1 MIWGMQW
8 LIDLFMEGGVP
19 EEWAPIVVKS
29 VATLGVIC
37 ISVFVNYL
45 AKNLIVRVLHLF
57 IRKSKI
63 KWDDKLAQRKV
74 FHKLSHLAPIIVL
87 SRFLPVI
94 WGAQSDGGKIIESG
108 IKIYITVIVLMV
120 VDSLLGALQDIYR
133 GFKWSKQVPIKSFL
147 QVFKLIVFFIGG
159 LYIVA
164 TIMDKNPAV
173 LFGSLGALTAVLML
187 VFKDAILGLTAGI
200 QLTTNRMLAIGDW
213 LEMPKYG
220 ADGDVLEITLTT
232 VKVQN
237 WDNTIT
243 TIPTYALISDAF
255 KNWRGMTES
264 DGRRIKRSLYLD
276 ISTIRFCDEEMLER
290 FSKIQFIKEYIDQ
303 TKQEVKNHNKEWKVD
318 NSSLANGRRMTNIGT
333 FRAYIEAYLRNH
345 PQVNQDL
352 TLLVRQLEPT
362 PHGLPIQIYI
372 FSKEKRWVPYEDIQ
386 SDLFDHFLAVLP
398 EFDLQAFQEPSGKD
412 FVKLVN

>member
-1 MIWGMQW
+1 MRW
-8 LIDLFMEGGVP
+8 LIEFLIESGISAD
-19 EEWAPIVVKS
+19 WAPALAKWI
-29 VATLGVIC
+29 ATLGVFC
-37 ISVFVNYL
+37 LAVVVNYL
-45 AKNLIVRVLHLF
+45 AKNLIVRGLRLF

-63 KWDDKLAQRKV
+63 KWDDKLAERKV
-74 FHKLSHLAPIIVL
+74 FRKLSHLAPIIVF

-94 WGAQSDGGKIIESG
+94 WRGHLDGVKVIESG
-108 IKIYITVIVLMV
+108 IKIYITVVVLLV
-120 VDSLLGALQDIYR
+120 ADSILSALLDIYR
-133 GFKWSKQVPIKSFL
+133 SFRWSKQVPIKSFL
-147 QVFKLIVFFIGG
+147 QVIKLVVFFVGG

-164 TIMDKNPAV
+164 TIMDKNPSV

-187 VFKDAILGLTAGI
+187 VFKDAILGFTAGI
-200 QLTTNRMLAIGDW
+200 QLTTNKMLAIGDW

-237 WDNTIT
+237 WDKTIT

-255 KNWRGMTES
+255 KNWRGMSES

-276 ISTIRFCDEEMLER
+276 INSIRFCDEEMLQR
-290 FSKIQFIKEYIDQ
+290 FSKIQFIQEYIDH
-303 TKQEVKNHNKEWKVD
+303 TKEELMKHNREMKVD

-345 PQVNQDL
+345 PQVNQDM

-372 FSKEKRWVPYEDIQ
+372 FSKEKRWIPYEDIQ

-398 EFDLQAFQEPSGKD
+398 EFDLLPFQNPSGKD
-412 FVKLVN
+412 FLKLFR

>member
-1 MIWGMQW
+1 MIRGMQW

>member
-1 MIWGMQW
+1 MQW

-220 ADGDVLEITLTT
+220 ADGEVLEITLTT

-303 TKQEVKNHNKEWKVD
+303 TKQEVKNHNKERKVD

>member
-1 MIWGMQW
+1 
-8 LIDLFMEGGVP
+8 
-19 EEWAPIVVKS
+19 
-29 VATLGVIC
+29 
-37 ISVFVNYL
+37 
-45 AKNLIVRVLHLF
+45 
-57 IRKSKI
+57 
-63 KWDDKLAQRKV
+63 
-74 FHKLSHLAPIIVL
+74 
-87 SRFLPVI
+87 
-94 WGAQSDGGKIIESG
+94 
-108 IKIYITVIVLMV
+108 
-120 VDSLLGALQDIYR
+120 
-133 GFKWSKQVPIKSFL
+133 
-147 QVFKLIVFFIGG
+147 
-159 LYIVA
+159 
-164 TIMDKNPAV
+164 
-173 LFGSLGALTAVLML
+173 ML

-237 WDNTIT
+237 WDKTIT

-303 TKQEVKNHNKEWKVD
+303 TKQELRKYNKERRVD

-345 PQVNQDL
+345 PQINQGL

-412 FVKLVN
+412 FTKLVS

>member
-1 MIWGMQW
+1 MQW
-8 LIDLFMEGGVP
+8 LIELSMEGGVT
-19 EEWAPIVVKS
+19 EEWAPALVKW

-94 WGAQSDGGKIIESG
+94 WGVQSDGGKIIESG

-276 ISTIRFCDEEMLER
+276 INTIRFCDEEMLQR

-303 TKQEVKNHNKEWKVD
+303 TKQELKKYNKERRVD

-412 FVKLVN
+412 FTKLVN

>member
-1 MIWGMQW
+1 MRWI
-8 LIDLFMEGGVP
+8 IDFLTEGGVP
-19 EEWAPIVVKS
+19 GEWAPVLAKWI
-29 VATLGVIC
+29 ATLGVLC
-37 ISVFVNYL
+37 VSVVVNYI
-45 AKNLIVRVLHLF
+45 AKNLIVKGLHLF
-57 IRKSKI
+57 IRKSKF
-63 KWDDKLAQRKV
+63 KWDDKLAEHKV

-94 WGAQSDGGKIIESG
+94 WGAYPDGVKGIESG
-108 IKIYITVIVLMV
+108 IQVYITVVVLMV
-120 VDSLLGALQDIYR
+120 VDSFLAALLDIYR

-147 QVFKLIVFFIGG
+147 QVLKLIVFFVGG

-164 TIMDKNPAV
+164 KIMGKNPGV

-264 DGRRIKRSLYLD
+264 NGRRIKRSLYID
-276 ISTIRFCDEEMLER
+276 INTIRFCDEEMLQR
-290 FSKIQFIKEYIDQ
+290 YSKIQFIQDYIDR
-303 TKQEVKNHNKEWKVD
+303 TEKEVSKHNKEKKVD

-345 PQVNQDL
+345 PQINQDM

-362 PHGLPIQIYI
+362 SQGLPIQIYI

-386 SDLFDHFLAVLP
+386 SDLFDHLLAVLP
-398 EFDLQAFQEPSGKD
+398 EFDLQVFQSPSGRD
-412 FVKLVN
+412 LKLLKS

>member
-1 MIWGMQW
+1 MIRGMQW

-19 EEWAPIVVKS
+19 EEWAPTVVKS

-45 AKNLIVRVLHLF
+45 AKNLIVRLLHLF

-303 TKQEVKNHNKEWKVD
+303 TKQEVKNHNKERKVD

-398 EFDLQAFQEPSGKD
+398 EFDLQAFQEPAGKD
-412 FVKLVN
+412 FAKLVN

>member
-1 MIWGMQW
+1 MQW
-8 LIDLFMEGGVP
+8 LIRTLTEGGVSA
-19 EEWAPIVVKS
+19 EWAPSLAKWIATFGVLCVS
-29 VATLGVIC
+29 VL
-37 ISVFVNYL
+37 VNYL
-45 AKNLIVRVLHLF
+45 AKNLIVRALHLF
-57 IRKSKI
+57 IRKSRF
-63 KWDDKLAQRKV
+63 KWDDKLADRKV

-94 WGAQSDGGKIIESG
+94 WRAHPDGVKVIESG
-108 IKIYITVIVLMV
+108 IKVYITVIVLMV
-120 VDSLLGALQDIYR
+120 VDSFLGALLDIYR

-147 QVFKLIVFFIGG
+147 QVFKLVVFFVGG

-164 TIMDKNPAV
+164 TVMDKNPAV

-237 WDNTIT
+237 WDKTIT

-255 KNWRGMTES
+255 KNWRGMSES

-276 ISTIRFCDEEMLER
+276 INSIRFCDEEMLKR
-290 FSKIQFIKEYIDQ
+290 YSRIQYIQEYIDR
-303 TKQEVKNHNKEWKVD
+303 KKGELSKYNKEQKVD
-318 NSSLANGRRMTNIGT
+318 ESSLANGRRMTNVGT
-333 FRAYIEAYLRNH
+333 FRAYVEAYLRHH
-345 PQVNQDL
+345 PQVNKDM

-362 PHGLPIQIYI
+362 PQGLPIQIYI

-398 EFDLQAFQEPSGKD
+398 EFDLKAFQNPTGKD
-412 FVKLVN
+412 FASLAK

>member
-1 MIWGMQW
+1 MQW
-8 LIDLFMEGGVP
+8 LIEFLTEGGVP
-19 EEWAPIVVKS
+19 ADWAPVLAKWI
-29 VATLGVIC
+29 ATLGVFCVAVVI
-37 ISVFVNYL
+37 NYL
-45 AKNLIVRVLHLF
+45 AKNLIVRALHLF
-57 IRKSKI
+57 IRRSKI
-63 KWDDKLAQRKV
+63 KWDDKLAERKV

-94 WGAQSDGGKIIESG
+94 WKAHPDGVQAIKSG
-108 IKIYITVIVLMV
+108 ITIYITLIVLMV
-120 VDSLLGALQDIYR
+120 VNSFLGALLDIYR
-133 GFKWSKQVPIKSFL
+133 SFKWSKQVPIKSFL
-147 QVFKLIVFFIGG
+147 QVIKLIVFFVGG

-164 TIMDKNPAV
+164 TFMGKSPYA
-173 LFGSLGALTAVLML
+173 LFLSLGVSTAVLML

-276 ISTIRFCDEEMLER
+276 INTICFCDEEMLQR
-290 FSKIQFIKEYIDQ
+290 FSKIQFIQEYIDR
-303 TKQEVKNHNKEWKVD
+303 TKEELSKHNREQKVD

-345 PQVNQDL
+345 PQINLDL

-362 PHGLPIQIYI
+362 SHGLPIQIYI
-372 FSKEKRWVPYEDIQ
+372 FSKEKRWVPYEAIQ
-386 SDLFDHFLAVLP
+386 SDLFDHLLAVLP
-398 EFDLQAFQEPSGKD
+398 EFDLKAFQNPSGKD
-412 FVKLVN
+412 FVSLVN